1 MDTVPD
7 LTELPPLGRRSKLA
21 ELLHDNENITKY
33 LNMGS
38 KIFSDVLNIIM
49 PLDKPLDALVIT
61 VMPIEEWHQH
71 PMTSWLTFRC
81 AHSEK
86 SWLWNIHDLDD
97 DMMTHLLRVPRIR
110 ELIVH
115 VLPVDP
121 FEKCQIVKLWTKVR
135 DVSWIL
141 SNFRKISKLDIQFHA
156 EFLKGE
162 GERAFLWSTH
172 PTAPDLESEIKGNLS
187 SKNNLYMPSEIKAM
201 IGEIDHM
208 NQYMDVAA
216 DEVQRFEGD
225 MLRLRRMRLYMTS
238 ARNCLSA
245 QSRQQLDQHALVLKD
260 TELEMLLHPSAGL
273 TDAFR
278 QAAQTLPKLSLDYT
292 RTDCAEI
299 PGLQPR
305 WGRDEWTERYPRGLL
320 PFKSLSSALCITPLD
335 GTSLQCRDNTID
347 TRILGA
353 EGGGS
358 PRSSASLLPPI
369 CQQNPK
375 KQVHW
380 LTSDRPHE
388 TDQDDDLTSSPER
401 SADVHRRLFRRRKWT
416 VGRRCLLKMNSS
428 SRILSFI
435 SKVLRPK
442 LRHGSSASRAA
453 TKADIDLVSNIV
465 VLQYINP
472 QVGVQRPVSYQKG
485 ASHYATTRRMQI
497 NKTIS
502 MSAARIVISHGGPT
516 NRKDQ
521 TQSKVRYGGEIG

>member
-1 MDTVPD
+1 
-7 LTELPPLGRRSKLA
+7 
-21 ELLHDNENITKY
+21 
-33 LNMGS
+33 MGS

-71 PMTSWLTFRC
+71 PTTSWLTFRC
-81 AHSEK
+81 AHSGK
-86 SWLWNIHDLDD
+86 SWLWNVRDLDD
-97 DMMTHLLRVPRIR
+97 DIMTHSLQVPRIG

-115 VLPVDP
+115 VIPADP

-141 SNFRKISKLDIQFHA
+141 PNFRKISKLDIQFHA

-162 GERAFLWSTH
+162 GERAFLWSSTFTLSIAGAGLQSSYNFCSLVAMALVLPLLERRAFETLQVDIPYSRTISFKGKH
-172 PTAPDLESEIKGNLS
+172 DIFTTFHTPLPPDSESEIKGIPS
-187 SKNNLYMPSEIKAM
+187 SKNNLYTPSEIKAM

-208 NQYMDVAA
+208 NQYMDVAV
-216 DEVQRFEGD
+216 DEVQGFEGD

-245 QSRQQLDQHALVLKD
+245 QSRQQFDQHALVLRD
-260 TELEMLLHPSAGL
+260 TELEMLLSPSAGL
-273 TDAFR
+273 TDAFK

-292 RTDCAEI
+292 RTDCTEI

-305 WGRDEWTERYPRGLL
+305 WGRDEWTERYPRGLP

-347 TRILGA
+347 TGILDA

-369 CQQNPK
+369 CQQTPK

-380 LTSDRPHE
+380 PTSDHPHE
-388 TDQDDDLTSSPER
+388 TDQDDDLTSSPDDLQMFTGDCSDEENR
-401 SADVHRRLFRRRKWT
+401 PLGGDVF
-416 VGRRCLLKMNSS
+416 
-428 SRILSFI
+428 
-435 SKVLRPK
+435 
-442 LRHGSSASRAA
+442 
-453 TKADIDLVSNIV
+453 
-465 VLQYINP
+465 
-472 QVGVQRPVSYQKG
+472 
-485 ASHYATTRRMQI
+485 
-497 NKTIS
+497 
-502 MSAARIVISHGGPT
+502 
-516 NRKDQ
+516 
-521 TQSKVRYGGEIG
+521 